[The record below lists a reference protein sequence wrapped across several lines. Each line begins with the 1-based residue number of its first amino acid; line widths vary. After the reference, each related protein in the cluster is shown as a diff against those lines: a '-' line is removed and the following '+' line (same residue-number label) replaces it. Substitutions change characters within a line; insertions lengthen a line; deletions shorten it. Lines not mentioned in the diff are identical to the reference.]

1 MQMRINF
8 IKINGLQWC
17 AGVCIALFLLLSTSA
32 APASQAELLTLANG
46 VTVTLYTPEIIIT
59 ELAERDDD
67 GALYMRMPGELLRYR
82 LVEDIGDEV
91 IVNKGDGSF
100 HPIEIAY
107 VLQALEAIDV
117 AGGILDHAVEVY
129 ILPYPRYYPLTSSA
143 SGNRIF
149 LSPGV
154 FDVNQYAAACM
165 VTHEFGHTY
174 QFHYMPDDDTESWY
188 RYLTLRGIYQDPAF
202 TSTAEHMFRPKE
214 VFAEDFRYL
223 FGGNEARYTGTIENT
238 ELVPPTLVP
247 GLESFMVALAG
258 VAEENLVASFSGMPP
273 LAVSNHPNPFN
284 PATVITLTF
293 GAAAADAERRVD
305 VKVYGVDGRLVR
317 TLYSGAVSGDRLSLV
332 WNGTDDRGASVTS
345 GIYFYRAASNV
356 GTVTGKML
364 IMR

>member
-1 MQMRINF
+1 MGTSFLKFNRLQGF
-8 IKINGLQWC
+8 IG
-17 AGVCIALFLLLSTSA
+17 ACIAGILLLPAVA
-32 APASQAELLTLANG
+32 ATASPVELLTLGNG
-46 VTVTLYTPEIIIT
+46 VTVTLYTPELIIM
-59 ELAERDDD
+59 ELTERDDN
-67 GALYMRMPGELLRYR
+67 GALYMRLPGELLRYR

-100 HPIEIAY
+100 HPIETDY
-107 VLQALEAIDV
+107 VLEALEAIDV
-117 AGGILDHAVEVY
+117 AGGMLDHAIEVY

-154 FDVNQYAAACM
+154 FEVNPYVAAYT
-165 VTHEFGHTY
+165 VTHEYGHTY
-174 QFHYMPDDDTESWY
+174 QHHYMPDDDTESWY
-188 RYLTLRGIYQDPAF
+188 RYLTLRGIYQDPTY

-223 FGGNEARYTGTIENT
+223 FGGDEARYTGTIENT

-258 VAEENLVASFSGMPP
+258 VAEEGIVTAFPGRSP
-273 LAVSNHPNPFN
+273 LAVTNHPNPFN

-293 GAAAADAERRVD
+293 GADVADGERRVD
-305 VKVYGVDGRLVR
+305 IKLYGVDGRFVK
-317 TLYSGAVSGDRLSLV
+317 TLYSGAVIGDQLSMV
-332 WNGTDDRGASVTS
+332 WNGTDDRGAPVTS
-345 GIYFYRAASNV
+345 GIYFYRAVSNV

-364 IMR
+364 LMR

>member
-1 MQMRINF
+1 MGASFLKFNRLKGF
-8 IKINGLQWC
+8 I
-17 AGVCIALFLLLSTSA
+17 AVCIAGILLLPAAA
-32 APASQAELLTLANG
+32 APASQAELRILGNG
-46 VTVTLYTPEIIIT
+46 VTVTLYTPELIIT

-67 GALYMRMPGELLRYR
+67 GALFMRLPGELLRYR

-100 HPIEIAY
+100 HPIETAFI
-107 VLQALEAIDV
+107 LQALEAIDV
-117 AGGILDHAVEVY
+117 AGGMLDHAVEVY

-154 FDVNQYAAACM
+154 FEVNRYVAAYT

-174 QFHYMPDDDTESWY
+174 QHHFMPGDDAESWY
-188 RYLTLRGIYQDPAF
+188 QYLTLRGIYQDPVF
-202 TSTAEHMFRPKE
+202 TSTAEHMFRPNE

-223 FGGNEARYTGTIENT
+223 FGGDEARYTGTIENT

-258 VAEENLVASFSGMPP
+258 LAAEGEPLSGMGP
-273 LAVSNHPNPFN
+273 LALSNHPNPFN

-293 GAAAADAERRVD
+293 GAAAAEGERRVD
-305 VKVYGVDGRLVR
+305 IKVYGVDGRLVK
-317 TLYSGAVSGDRLSLV
+317 TLYSGAVSGDQLSIA
-332 WNGTDDRGASVTS
+332 WNGTDDRGAPVTS
-345 GIYFYRAASNV
+345 GIYFYRAVSNV
-356 GTVTGKML
+356 GTATGKML
-364 IMR
+364 LMR